1 MEGRGIPP
9 GQPRPPS
16 QVEEIAAKAA
26 RRTEGV
32 QLRAFSH
39 KAALPPLVSLGLS
52 PDEHFVD
59 AIEIVAGAPLPA
71 KEAFMM
77 DEDLKFAAA
86 MTVNSRSKMKQL
98 RDEATKAVS
107 LLKHRWRSV
116 TAKLEEMQPKVLGK
130 LL

>member
-1 MEGRGIPP
+1 MHRSFRGVRIPIHRNVVNLPAQRSEGRGIPP

-77 DEDLKFAAA
+77 DEDFKFAAA
-86 MTVNSRSKMKQL
+86 MTVKNRSKMK
-98 RDEATKAVS
+98 
-107 LLKHRWRSV
+107 
-116 TAKLEEMQPKVLGK
+116 
-130 LL
+130 